1 MKNSENSIAF
11 IGQWRRGRGRG
22 RGGFGFGFRFGGRGW
37 GERGRGAFLL
47 AGHSFF
53 LILAVN
59 GQRGWE
65 FFSIERFKGKKNNK
79 W

>member
-1 MKNSENSIAF
+1 MKNSENLIAF

-22 RGGFGFGFRFGGRGW
+22 RGGFGFGGRGW

-65 FFSIERFKGKKNNK
+65 FWLVK
-79 W
+79 